1 MSKVSLSLVGVKS
14 EVARS
19 EVLTALSKL
28 YGKPESHFEPHC
40 EHLFELRTPFV
51 HLKKVSRDEAEKHQE
66 RLESIG
72 IQTAIGEIAGSS
84 GLSLLPIEEK
94 ESPAEECPS
103 CNQVTSDPE
112 MCSKCGVII
121 KKFVQQQTIDNNLQ
135 RKLEAANRSHDR
147 IGEIRSEE
155 DKRRKEAVQRV
166 KNADETTQSECSVE
180 LDEDRI
186 VVKVEDSSNK
196 KVLALA
202 SVALITSVVGS
213 SYLFLEM
220 RNNIEQSDQYSYA
233 ITDESADSSTAV
245 ATSAATVSSLDKETK
260 ELVETGTFNDWS
272 EKLERVTE
280 LQNKLNILDET
291 VGMSSTMEGLL
302 VETTDPFVRIIGTQ
316 YLVKLR
322 MQKSGNIQL
331 STLAASGQSY
341 NEVLAD
347 NSTLIQTLPS
357 KTEQLYAQLSLA
369 RTYTELEQPSLAD
382 SALEEATLYAIEIAK
397 HSDASDRVIA
407 EVISAEFFANYDA
420 SDKILGHYNRAVELS
435 QQIEPDSDDAEWAL
449 AFIARS
455 QASTGQYV
463 DAYKLIDKIDNQ
475 QIAELVMEDISVH
488 AKDQQISS
496 ADLIPDTT
504 IATPDEFVDDP
515 DIQLLYENHSKMQE
529 NAKKLSS
536 FAEKLTQ

>member
-1 MSKVSLSLVGVKS
+1 MNKVSLSLVGVKS
-14 EVARS
+14 EVSRS
-19 EVLTALSKL
+19 EVLTALAKL

-51 HLKKVSRDEAEKHQE
+51 HLKKVDSEEAAKHQE

-72 IQTAIGEIAGSS
+72 IQTAIGEIVGSS
-84 GLSLLPIEEK
+84 GLSLVPIEEK
-94 ESPAEECPS
+94 EIPAEECPS

-112 MCSKCGVII
+112 MCSECGVII
-121 KKFVQQQTIDNNLQ
+121 KKFVQQQAIDNNLQ

-291 VGMSSTMEGLL
+291 VGMSSSMEGLL
-302 VETTDPFVRIIGTQ
+302 AETTDPFIRITGTQ
-316 YLVKLR
+316 HLVKLR
-322 MQKSGNIQL
+322 MQKSDNLQL
-331 STLAASGQSY
+331 TALVASGQSY
-341 NEVLAD
+341 NDVLAD
-347 NSTLIQTLPS
+347 NSILIQTLPS
-357 KTEQLYAQLSLA
+357 KNEQLYAQLNLA
-369 RTYTELEQPSLAD
+369 QTYTELEQPSLAD
-382 SALEEATLYAIEIAK
+382 TALEQAKLYAIEIAK
-397 HSDASDRVIA
+397 HSDASERVIA

-420 SDKILGHYNRAVELS
+420 NDQMLSHYSRAIDLS
-435 QQIEPDSDDAEWAL
+435 QQIEPDSVDAQWAL
-449 AFIARS
+449 AFISRS
-455 QASTGQYV
+455 QANTGQYV
-463 DAYKLIDKIDNQ
+463 DAYELIDRIDNP
-475 QIAELVMEDISVH
+475 QIAELAMQDISVH

-504 IATPDEFVDDP
+504 ITTPDEFVDDP
-515 DIQLLYENHSKMQE
+515 DIELLYENHRKMQE
-529 NAKKLSS
+529 NAKRLSK
-536 FAEKLTQ
+536 FAEKFAQ